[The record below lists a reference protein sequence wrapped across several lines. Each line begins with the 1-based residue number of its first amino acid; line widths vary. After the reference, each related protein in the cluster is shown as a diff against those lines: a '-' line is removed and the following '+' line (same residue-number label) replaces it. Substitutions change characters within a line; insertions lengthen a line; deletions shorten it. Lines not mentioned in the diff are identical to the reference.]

1 MLEELLKNKSDFY
14 GDFSGKLVPSYK
26 LLCSILLKKNDLANA
41 VKHLQKSLEIE
52 EMNYGKTSK
61 QFIQTSETLAN
72 LQTKISTKS
81 EKPAFNTSQKINHFK
96 QDLALYAPK
105 N

>member
-1 MLEELLKNKSDFY
+1 MEELLENKSDFY
-14 GDFSGKLVPSYK
+14 GDFSVKLVPSHK
-26 LLCSILLKKNDLANA
+26 LLGSILLKKNDLAKA
-41 VKHLQKSLEIE
+41 VRHIQKSLEIE

-61 QFIQTSETLAN
+61 QFVQTNDTLEN
-72 LQTKISTKS
+72 LQTKLSKKS

-96 QDLALYAPK
+96 QDIALYAPK